1 MSKKLG
7 RNQPCLCGSGK
18 KYKYCCLTN
27 NPSALENDLV
37 SKQSIEKSQEQ
48 LKNRVKKN
56 LGDKVILHQNEL
68 PIKMSEVILELA
80 DELLEMANTK
90 KQYESVIMITVL
102 AWNLATL
109 ESQTQSQEA
118 LESFLNKNVH
128 DEQHKKDTLE
138 IITALIKKKN
148 LLFPYINRIIV
159 DFQLVGNKK
168 NFHLNVI
175 STIPQN
181 DTNYLE

>member
-27 NPSALENDLV
+27 NPNHLV
-37 SKQSIEKSQEQ
+37 SKHAIEKSQEQ

-56 LGDKVILHQNEL
+56 LGDTIILHQNEL

-90 KQYESVIMITVL
+90 RQYQSVIAIAAL
-102 AWNLATL
+102 AWNLATF
-109 ESQTQSQEA
+109 EDDTQNQHM
-118 LESFLNKNVH
+118 LESFLTENVH
-128 DEQHKKDTLE
+128 DEQHKKDTLD

-148 LLFPYINRIIV
+148 RLFPDINRIII
-159 DFQLVGNKK
+159 DFQLVGNKR

-181 DTNYLE
+181 DINYLE